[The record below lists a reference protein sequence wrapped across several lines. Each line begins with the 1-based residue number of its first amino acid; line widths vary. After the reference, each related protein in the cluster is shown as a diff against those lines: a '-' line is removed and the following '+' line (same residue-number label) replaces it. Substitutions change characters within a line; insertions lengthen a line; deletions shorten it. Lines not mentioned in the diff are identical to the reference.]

1 MMSAWVLLCEI
12 IRNKKGK
19 KTKGKFSLRDAE
31 KSIGIIPYNPGQLN
45 AFILIGKSVSM
56 CVSECVY
63 SWEHV

>member
-1 MMSAWVLLCEI
+1 MKLFI
-12 IRNKKGK
+12 IKKEK
-19 KTKGKFSLRDAE
+19 KKGKFSLRDAE